1 MTGSSGRERVQQ
13 VALDNIEIPNY
24 PLTFQQH
31 IVNTIG
37 TIDDLIEKNDK
48 ILVSIR
54 KLREQL
60 FMKYSSLSSEEIN
73 IYDIIKFEN
82 GAQPPKSEHIYE
94 NKEGYIRFVQNRD
107 YYSDSH
113 ITYIPKSKKN
123 HICSETDIMMDKYG
137 EAGTVRYGIYGAYNV
152 ALLKIIPQE
161 VYITEYIRDFLSQ
174 KKIKDILYL
183 SSQASTRP
191 SLNES
196 TFNALKIPALTISQ
210 YKEYNTKLNTLLK
223 YELLIKSKQI
233 KLKDAK
239 QNLLSKYF

>member
-1 MTGSSGRERVQQ
+1 ME
-13 VALDNIEIPNY
+13 PNH
-24 PLTFQQH
+24 QNQ
-31 IVNTIG
+31 
-37 TIDDLIEKNDK
+37 
-48 ILVSIR
+48 
-54 KLREQL
+54 
-60 FMKYSSLSSEEIN
+60 N
-73 IYDIIKFEN
+73 IYMKIRRD
-82 GAQPPKSEHIYE
+82 
-94 NKEGYIRFVQNRD
+94 IRFVQNRD

-152 ALLKIIPQE
+152 ASLKIIPQE

-196 TFNALKIPALTISQ
+196 TFNAL
-210 YKEYNTKLNTLLK
+210 
-223 YELLIKSKQI
+223 
-233 KLKDAK
+233 
-239 QNLLSKYF
+239 